1 MEIQLDHVAINASDV
16 ARSAAF
22 YADVLGL
29 EDAYP
34 GEWGGSPTIM
44 MAPGSR
50 TGVAIFRA
58 TAPGTGGAR
67 AHADRPAG
75 EIDHLAFRTTLADQ
89 AALIARLRELGV
101 EHEEQ
106 EFGIC
111 RSVFV
116 RDPDGVIVEVT
127 TYEGAVRTE

>member
-1 MEIQLDHVAINASDV
+1 
-16 ARSAAF
+16 
-22 YADVLGL
+22 
-29 EDAYP
+29 
-34 GEWGGSPTIM
+34 M

-58 TAPGTGGAR
+58 TAPSATGVR
-67 AHADRPAG
+67 EHSDRPAG
-75 EIDHLAFRTTLADQ
+75 VIDHLAFRTTLAGQ
-89 AALIARLRELGV
+89 AALLSRLRERGI

-116 RDPDGVIVEVT
+116 RDPDDVIVEVT
-127 TYEGAVRTE
+127 TYGGAENERG